1 MSITPT
7 ASICS
12 APSRPFA
19 PSYAPTLSFQHIEM
33 CGVNES
39 TGAWSIGGTPV
50 VHTTVHTDGTNGS
63 KRLDPGPSA
72 GVLT

>member
-7 ASICS
+7 AFMCS

-19 PSYAPTLSFQHIEM
+19 SSYAPTLSFQRNAM

-39 TGAWSIGGTPV
+39 TGAWSIGGMPV
-50 VHTTVHTDGTNGS
+50 VHTSVHTDGTNGS